1 MSAFAVLGTLAVTIP
16 LIALSVVLVRFN
28 RKRLLIIRATAAAS
42 ANQLDNIY
50 KLVERTGTVAASGY
64 VLARTNKRI
73 SDSRCLIAV
82 PMLVQT
88 FPWAGKVV
96 EVVAS
101 REVVFKIV
109 EAATVETSLLG
120 NVYRPVQVPR
130 HQAKR
135 SAKVRNAFSP
145 EKYIADSPAL
155 HEALGEVCPEYPA
168 ELLAYLL
175 CIGRESC
182 EFEPM
187 DQARIGTSPAWV
199 QDPQHPSCDKCGKPM
214 VLVLQL
220 PGTTIS
226 EKAFHRGTFYLFGCA
241 RHPDQTAS
249 LGQFT

>member
-1 MSAFAVLGTLAVTIP
+1 MSTFAVLGILTVTIA
-16 LIALSVVLVRFN
+16 ISALSVELVRFN
-28 RKRLLIIRATAAAS
+28 RKRLSVIRAAAAAS
-42 ANQLDNIY
+42 ADQLDNIY

-64 VLARTNKRI
+64 VLARTNKRV

-82 PMLVQT
+82 PVVVQT

-96 EVVAS
+96 EVVVS
-101 REVVFKIV
+101 KEVVFQIV

-145 EKYIADSPAL
+145 EKYVANSPPL
-155 HEALGEVCPEYPA
+155 YEALKEVCPEYPV

-175 CIGRESC
+175 CIGRESGD
-182 EFEPM
+182 FEPI

-199 QDPQHPSCDKCGKPM
+199 QDPEHPSCDKCSKRM
-214 VLVLQL
+214 ELVLQL

-241 RHPDQTAS
+241 RHPDQTVS